1 MNEEMADHDIK
12 PNLKKTKTRTKNS
25 ECYFMSAARNDLKYL
40 K

>member
-1 MNEEMADHDIK
+1 MNEEIADHDIK
-12 PNLKKTKTRTKNS
+12 PNLKKKKS